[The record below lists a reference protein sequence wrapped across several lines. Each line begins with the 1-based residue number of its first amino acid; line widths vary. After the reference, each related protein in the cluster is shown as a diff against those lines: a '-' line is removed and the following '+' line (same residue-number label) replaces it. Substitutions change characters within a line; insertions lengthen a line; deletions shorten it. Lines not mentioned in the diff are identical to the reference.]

1 MPYLEENKLKR
12 HLEAKEYSPIYV
24 FFGKEKYLVKK
35 AYRNF
40 YNIASKCGFEEFN
53 LNSFNSEALADDI
66 ADAALALP
74 FMEEKKFVFVSDYN
88 IENKNAAE
96 LSKITE
102 LVSDP
107 SEDTVLVFFYPTL
120 DFDPKKTA
128 KWKNFFKII
137 EKHGYL
143 IEFCEKERPDL
154 VKFIVSLCEKE
165 GAAISKDLAGRVA
178 DYVGSDLNAI
188 MNETIKLASFCKNRE
203 VTREDVENLV
213 TKTPEAKI
221 FALSKAILAS
231 NFDEAYEIIDNLLYY
246 GEKPVGI
253 VSVLSGTFVD
263 MYRVKAALSSG
274 KKSEDVAEYGEYKGK
289 EFRLRNAERDVRNIS
304 LQKLRRCIDILL
316 EADVLLKSSRVSGE
330 LVLQQLVANM
340 LLALKGENR

>member
-1 MPYLEENKLKR
+1 MPYLEENKLKK
-12 HLEAKEYSPIYV
+12 HLELREFTPIYV
-24 FFGKEKYLVKK
+24 LFGSEKYLVKK
-35 AYRNF
+35 AYKNM
-40 YNIASKCGFEEFN
+40 YSIASKCGFEEFN
-53 LNSFNSEALADDI
+53 LNSFTSDAAADDI

-88 IENKNAAE
+88 IENKNASE
-96 LSKITE
+96 LSKITQ

-120 DFDPKKTA
+120 DFDPKKNA

-137 EKHGYL
+137 DKKATLVEFKEKERGEL
-143 IEFCEKERPDL
+143 IKFITAVCEKENA
-154 VKFIVSLCEKE
+154 V
-165 GAAISKDLAGRVA
+165 ISRELAGRVA

-188 MNETIKLASFCKNRE
+188 LNETIKLSSFCRNRE

-221 FALSKAILAS
+221 FSLSKAIIAS
-231 NFDEAYEIIDNLLYY
+231 NFDEAYEIIDNLLYF

-253 VSVLSGTFVD
+253 VSVLSGTFID
-263 MYRVKAALSSG
+263 MYTVKTALNAG
-274 KKSEDVAEYGEYKGK
+274 KKSEDLAELSEYKGK
-289 EFRLRNAERDVRNIS
+289 EFRLKNAERDVRNIS
-304 LQKLRRCIDILL
+304 LSKLRRCIDILL

-330 LVLQQLVANM
+330 LVLQQLVAN
-340 LLALKGENR
+340 LLVALKIDK